1 MFYDFYLLHKTD
13 NLLLSNKF
21 KFCEFAHSI
30 KFVEI
35 FMHNEMKKVI
45 DPSMIL

>member
-1 MFYDFYLLHKTD
+1 MFYDFYLLLKTD
-13 NLLLSNKF
+13 NLLLSNK
-21 KFCEFAHSI
+21 FAHSI